1 MIKENNKIKEIIKI
15 KMKGNKT
22 KEIIGEK
29 TVMLIKPDGVK
40 RGLIG
45 ECIKRVEQRGL
56 KVIALKMIMATEE
69 QARKHYPGTDQWIS
83 GMGQKTLETY
93 AKYNK
98 DPIGEIGTD
107 DPLKI
112 GNKIYDWNVE
122 LFTSG
127 PIVAILISGI
137 HAIDMVRK
145 IVGKTIPAFAEMG
158 TIRGDYSVDSPAL
171 ANEAKRAIRNIVHAS
186 GDPVEATHEVTHWF
200 TPQEIYDYTRSE
212 EDVMF

>member
-1 MIKENNKIKEIIKI
+1 
-15 KMKGNKT
+15 MKNSKT
-22 KEIIGEK
+22 KELLGEQ
-29 TVMLIKPDGVK
+29 TVMLVKPDGVK

-56 KVIALKMIMATEE
+56 KVIALKMVLATPE
-69 QARKHYPGTDQWIS
+69 QAKKHYPGTEAWLL
-83 GMGQKTLETY
+83 GMGQKTLDTY

-98 DPIGEIGTD
+98 DPLKELGTADPLEIG
-107 DPLKI
+107 
-112 GNKIYDWNVE
+112 NMIYEWNVE

-127 PIVAILISGI
+127 PVVAILISGI

-186 GDPVEATHEVTHWF
+186 GDMAEATHEVSHWF
-200 TPQEIYDYTRSE
+200 TPKEIHDYTRSE

>member
-1 MIKENNKIKEIIKI
+1 
-15 KMKGNKT
+15 MKNNKT
-22 KEIIGEK
+22 KEMLGEQ

-45 ECIKRVEQRGL
+45 ESIRRVEQRGL
-56 KVIALKMIMATEE
+56 KVIALKMIMASAE
-69 QARKHYPGTDQWIS
+69 QARKHYPGTDQWMR
-83 GMGQKTLETY
+83 GMGNKTLETY

-98 DPIGEIGTD
+98 DPMQELGTADPLEIG
-107 DPLKI
+107 K
-112 GNKIYDWNVE
+112 KIYDWNVE
-122 LFTSG
+122 LFVSG
-127 PIVAILISGI
+127 PVVAILISGI

-186 GDPVEATHEVTHWF
+186 GDPLEAAHEVSHWF
-200 TPQEIYDYTRSE
+200 TPQEIHDYQRSE